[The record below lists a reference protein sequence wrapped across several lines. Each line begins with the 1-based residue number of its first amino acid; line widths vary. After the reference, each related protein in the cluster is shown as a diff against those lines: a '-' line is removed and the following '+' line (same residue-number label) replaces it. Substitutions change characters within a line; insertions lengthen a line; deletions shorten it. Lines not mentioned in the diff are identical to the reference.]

1 MQDKLNENN
10 KISITLGELGRQR
23 EAFKSLIEI
32 IDASMIPGHLMHK
45 TNMGKS
51 FLEYL
56 LNVVDETIKQKT
68 EELENGNTEKTS

>member
-1 MQDKLNENN
+1 
-10 KISITLGELGRQR
+10 
-23 EAFKSLIEI
+23 
-32 IDASMIPGHLMHK
+32 
-45 TNMGKS
+45 MGKS